1 MKYKTTQFK
10 TARILVCFDG
20 RRKWRRGVND
30 GCNSTE
36 PSRLTSVPSP
46 SQVATW
52 GGNNKRNWKDSILNG
67 KLQART
73 HLITHTG
80 EKSKKCTL
88 EKSRT
93 IATSKQV
100 ATTKLNFQWKIAF
113 HFCVCYSLTSK
124 SVTGQWS
131 LQRYIFGGHWRGPE
145 AKSDSQ
151 ESRHQNIFYQGPIQG
166 QEVVRES
173 QESS

>member
-52 GGNNKRNWKDSILNG
+52 AGNNKRNWKDSILNG
-67 KLQART
+67 KLQAQMQ
-73 HLITHTG
+73 LITHWRKVKETH
-80 EKSKKCTL
+80 SWKK
-88 EKSRT
+88 
-93 IATSKQV
+93 SKQV
-100 ATTKLNFQWKIAF
+100 ATKKLIFNGKLLSISALFT
-113 HFCVCYSLTSK
+113 H
-124 SVTGQWS
+124 S
-131 LQRYIFGGHWRGPE
+131 LQSLSMVIANIYFCGHWRGPE

-151 ESRHQNIFYQGPIQG
+151 ESRHQNTFYQGPIQG